1 MQWQVSPRRRRDAL
15 IQLPLGVRAISVR
28 TGASRA
34 PEAFVPAPSVRC
46 RVPRARWSLAL
57 PATLACAAAAC
68 APDRL
73 PTAPRAHGAQ
83 GVRTTAPARAL
94 APATGDNAVLRWSA
108 VAMTA
113 IRAGRPAPTVT
124 SRAIAIVH
132 TAMYD
137 AWAAYDAVAVG
148 TSYRPAPRPP
158 ETERTAA
165 NKDRAVS
172 YAAHRAL
179 VDLFPA
185 QRAAF
190 DAALAASGYDP
201 ADASRDASTPA
212 GVGTAAA
219 DAVLAAR
226 RHDGANQ
233 LGDLNV
239 GAYTD
244 YTGYAS
250 VNTVDRLT
258 DPGAWQP
265 LRVGG
270 GVQRF
275 ATPHWSRVTPFA
287 LAHGAEF
294 RPAAP
299 ARYPSGEY
307 VKQVEDI
314 LHVSAKLDDREK
326 AVAEYWSDGP
336 SSEQP
341 PGHWCLLAA
350 WVSRRDGHGID
361 EDAKLFFALGNA
373 VLDAGIAAWDAK
385 RAYDSARPITAI
397 RFLKAG
403 KPVRAWGGPGRGT
416 VLMRG
421 EEWQP
426 YQLPAFVTPPFSEY
440 VSGHSTFS
448 AASATVLARFTGS
461 DAFGASVT
469 IPARSSQID
478 PDVPAKPVTLTW
490 RTFTDA
496 ADEAG
501 ISRRYGGIHFEAGDL
516 AGRTLGRRVG
526 ERVWAKAVTYFTGAA
541 TVQPLAAR

>member
-1 MQWQVSPRRRRDAL
+1 M
-15 IQLPLGVRAISVR
+15 
-28 TGASRA
+28 AS
-34 PEAFVPAPSVRC
+34 
-46 RVPRARWSLAL
+46 
-57 PATLACAAAAC
+57 AC

-73 PTAPRAHGAQ
+73 PTAPRI
-83 GVRTTAPARAL
+83 VDTIVPARAV
-94 APATGDNAVLRWSA
+94 APAPTTTGDNAVLRWSA
-108 VAMTA
+108 MVMTA
-113 IRAGRPAPTVT
+113 IRAARPAPTVA

-137 AWAAYDAVAVG
+137 AWAPYDAAAVG
-148 TSYRPAPRPP
+148 VSYRPASRVPAH
-158 ETERTAA
+158 ERTDA
-165 NKDRAVS
+165 NKDEAVS

-179 VDLFPA
+179 ANLFPA
-185 QRAAF
+185 QRKAF

-201 ADASRDASTPA
+201 AAALGDPSTA
-212 GVGTAAA
+212 GGIGRQAA

-233 LGDLNV
+233 LGDLHP
-239 GAYTD
+239 GAYSD
-244 YTGYAS
+244 HTGYVSA
-250 VNTVDRLT
+250 NTADLLK

-265 LRVGG
+265 LRVFNGTTTI
-270 GVQRF
+270 VQTF

-287 LAHGAEF
+287 LVHGAEL
-294 RPAAP
+294 RPAPP
-299 ARYPSGEY
+299 ARYPSGQY

-314 LHVSAKLDDREK
+314 LHVSAKLGDRQK
-326 AVAEYWSDGP
+326 AIAEYWSDGP
-336 SSEQP
+336 SSELP
-341 PGHWCLLAA
+341 PGHWCLFAE
-350 WVSRRDGHGID
+350 WVSRRDKHTID
-361 EDAKLFFALGNA
+361 EDAKLFFALGSA

-426 YQLPAFVTPPFSEY
+426 YQLPTFVTSPFSEY

-448 AASATVLARFTGS
+448 AASATVLARFMGS

-469 IPARSSQID
+469 IPAGSSQID
-478 PDVPAKPVTLTW
+478 PGVPTKPVTLTW

-516 AGRTLGRRVG
+516 AGRALGRQVG
-526 ERVWAKAVTYFTGAA
+526 ERVWAKAVTYFTGTAA
-541 TVQPLAAR
+541 VQPLAVR

>member
-1 MQWQVSPRRRRDAL
+1 V
-15 IQLPLGVRAISVR
+15 LPV
-28 TGASRA
+28 
-34 PEAFVPAPSVRC
+34 
-46 RVPRARWSLAL
+46 
-57 PATLACAAAAC
+57 TLAGAVAAC

-73 PTAPRAHGAQ
+73 PTAPRAPDDG
-83 GVRTTAPARAL
+83 TTAAGRAV
-94 APATGDNAVLRWSA
+94 APAAATTDNAVLRWSA
-108 VAMTA
+108 TVMTA
-113 IRAGRPAPTVT
+113 IRTGRPAPTVA

-137 AWAAYDAVAVG
+137 AWAAHDAVAVG
-148 TSYRPAPRPP
+148 VSFRPASRLPV
-158 ETERTAA
+158 EQRTDAH
-165 NKDRAVS
+165 KDRAVS

-179 VDLFPA
+179 SNLFPA
-185 QRAAF
+185 QRAVF
-190 DAALAASGYDP
+190 DAALASSGDDP
-201 ADASRDASTPA
+201 AAATGDPSAAI
-212 GVGTAAA
+212 GTMAA

-233 LGDLNV
+233 FGDLQP
-239 GAYTD
+239 GTYAD
-244 YTGYAS
+244 YTGYVPA
-250 VNTVDRLT
+250 NTVDQLT

-270 GVQRF
+270 VVQRF
-275 ATPHWSRVTPFA
+275 ATPHWAQVTPFA

-326 AVAEYWSDGP
+326 MIAEYWSDGP
-336 SSEQP
+336 SSELP
-341 PGHWCLLAA
+341 PGHWCLFAE

-361 EDAKLFFALGNA
+361 EDAKMFFALGNA

-385 RAYDSARPITAI
+385 RAYDSARPITTI

-426 YQLPAFVTPPFSEY
+426 YQLPTFVTPPFAEY

-469 IPARSSQID
+469 IPAGSSQID
-478 PDVPAKPVTLTW
+478 PGVPARPVTLRW
-490 RTFTDA
+490 RTFTEA

-516 AGRTLGRRVG
+516 AGRTLGRQVG
-526 ERVWAKAVTYFTGAA
+526 ERVWAKSVSYFTGTAP
-541 TVQPLAAR
+541 VQPLAAR

>member
-1 MQWQVSPRRRRDAL
+1 
-15 IQLPLGVRAISVR
+15 
-28 TGASRA
+28 
-34 PEAFVPAPSVRC
+34 
-46 RVPRARWSLAL
+46 
-57 PATLACAAAAC
+57 
-68 APDRL
+68 
-73 PTAPRAHGAQ
+73 
-83 GVRTTAPARAL
+83 
-94 APATGDNAVLRWSA
+94 
-108 VAMTA
+108 MTA
-113 IRAGRPAPTVT
+113 IRAGRPAPTVA

-148 TSYRPAPRPP
+148 TSYRPASRLPQA
-158 ETERTAA
+158 ERTAA

-179 VDLFPA
+179 VHLFPA

-190 DAALAASGYDP
+190 DAALAAWGYDP
-201 ADASRDASTPA
+201 AGASSDPSTAS
-212 GVGTAAA
+212 GVGTLAAE
-219 DAVLAAR
+219 AVLAAR
-226 RHDGANQ
+226 RQDGANQ
-233 LGDLNV
+233 FGDLNA

-244 YTGYAS
+244 YTGYAPT
-250 VNTVDRLT
+250 NTADHLA
-258 DPGAWQP
+258 DPGLWQP

-270 GVQRF
+270 VVQRF

-299 ARYPSGEY
+299 ARYPSGAY

-314 LHVSAKLDDREK
+314 LHESAKLGDREK
-326 AVAEYWSDGP
+326 AIAEYWSDGP
-336 SSEQP
+336 SSELP
-341 PGHWCLLAA
+341 PGHWCLFAE

-361 EDAKLFFALGNA
+361 EDAKMFFALGNA

-385 RAYDSARPITAI
+385 RAYDSARPITTI

-426 YQLPAFVTPPFSEY
+426 YQLPSFVTPPFSEY

-469 IPARSSQID
+469 IPAGSSQID
-478 PDVPAKPVTLTW
+478 PGVPAKPVTLRW

-516 AGRTLGRRVG
+516 AGRALGRQVG
-526 ERVWAKAVTYFTGAA
+526 ERVWAKSVTYFTGTAP
-541 TVQPLAAR
+541 VSSLAAR